1 MTIPS
6 AIHFQ
11 GTAVLAQ
18 QDSHQPVHHVLAV
31 ELLLDIVGHHS
42 GKTEEKAAEGK
53 HCARARGHTSR
64 SESLP
69 AADRDRRTDNRL
81 ITLV

>member
-53 HCARARGHTSR
+53 HCARAGTPLALRVCQQPIAID
-64 SESLP
+64 EQIIASL
-69 AADRDRRTDNRL
+69 L
-81 ITLV
+81 